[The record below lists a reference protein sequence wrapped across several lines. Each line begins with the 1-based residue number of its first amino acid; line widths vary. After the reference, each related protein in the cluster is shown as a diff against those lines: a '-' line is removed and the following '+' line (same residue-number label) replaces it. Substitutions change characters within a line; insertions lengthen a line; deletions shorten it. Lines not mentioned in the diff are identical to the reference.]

1 MKKTLSI
8 IVPAYNVEKYL
19 TKCLDSMVVKE
30 ILSNIEV
37 LIINDGS
44 KDQTAVIA
52 QEYCNKYPETFFL
65 YNKENGG
72 HGSGI
77 NYGIKYATGKYFKVV
92 DGDDWLN
99 TENLVNFIKLL
110 EEHEEDIIASD
121 FLCVQDGTEAVLDKK
136 YATTHKEQYNKMQ
149 SIDKGEVKEVIKM
162 HSLTIRTELLQQN
175 HVVIDEHCFYV
186 DMEYITYPIP
196 YADTVYYD
204 NHFIYMYRLGRNGQS
219 MDIKSMQRN
228 KSQHLY
234 VMNQLLEF
242 YGALPKEISSAKKK
256 YIKKAIGQLMDNQFQ
271 IYISMGLQKG
281 IRKELKEW
289 DRALKKQY
297 PAVYAVTEKKSI
309 WLLRKTDY
317 WMLGIGSLVYK
328 VVKG

>member
-8 IVPAYNVEKYL
+8 VVPAYNVEKYL
-19 TKCLDSMVVKE
+19 AKCLDSMVVKE
-30 ILSNIEV
+30 ILADIEV

-52 QEYCNKYPETFFL
+52 QGYCDKYPETFYL

-99 TENLVNFIKLL
+99 TENLVDFTKLL
-110 EEHEEDIIASD
+110 KEHEEDIIASD
-121 FLCVQDGTEAVLDKK
+121 FLCIQDGTENVLGKK
-136 YATTHKEQYNKMQ
+136 YATMNGEQYGKIQ
-149 SIDKGEVKEVIKM
+149 SLDKGEVQEVIKM
-162 HSLTIRTELLQQN
+162 HSLTIRTELLQKNQIT
-175 HVVIDEHCFYV
+175 IDEHCFYV
-186 DMEYITYPIP
+186 DMEYIAYPIP

-228 KSQHLY
+228 RNQHMHVL
-234 VMNQLLEF
+234 NQLLKF
-242 YGALPKEISSAKKK
+242 YEALPKEISISKKR
-256 YIKKAIGQLMDNQFQ
+256 YIEKTIGQLMDNQFQ

-281 IRKELKEW
+281 IRKEVKQW
-289 DRALKKQY
+289 DMALKQQY
-297 PAVYAVTEKKSI
+297 SEVYGVTEKKSI
-309 WLLRKTDY
+309 WLLRKTNY
-317 WMLGIGSLVYK
+317 MILGVGSLVYK